1 MSLIKKWKW
10 HIIKQNYTII
20 LTLNKKVK
28 TKRKAIVRRTMYVPR
43 HESDDQDFGVVLEV
57 GFIVGLLICW
67 VFVLIFLE
75 SFVVFILASKV
86 ELLPPSFMRKFVE
99 RLFFPSNSIVVLNLG
114 PVFPELKPSWWGC
127 WSTSNVSRLGLSD
140 VEQSEWAILSLLFD
154 LQLPS
159 THLVSN

>member
-1 MSLIKKWKW
+1 
-10 HIIKQNYTII
+10 
-20 LTLNKKVK
+20 
-28 TKRKAIVRRTMYVPR
+28 MYVPR

-67 VFVLIFLE
+67 VLVFIFLE

-114 PVFPELKPSWWGC
+114 LVFPELE
-127 WSTSNVSRLGLSD
+127 LS
-140 VEQSEWAILSLLFD
+140 
-154 LQLPS
+154 
-159 THLVSN
+159 